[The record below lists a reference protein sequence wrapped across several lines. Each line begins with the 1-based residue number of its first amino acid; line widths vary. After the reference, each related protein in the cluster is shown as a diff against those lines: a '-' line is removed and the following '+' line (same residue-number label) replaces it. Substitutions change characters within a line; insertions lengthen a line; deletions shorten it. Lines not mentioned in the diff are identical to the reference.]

1 MLTFLRDRA
10 AVTAAALRRTR
21 LTLRGYALL
30 TVGAALV
37 VLGVGF
43 ATPDLV
49 SAGWLLVFAVG
60 GSVLLLSLTDPAR
73 AGGKIRVTRI
83 VSPNPLTAGSRA
95 RVSLVVEAI
104 DDRERALVEALQVS
118 EQVAGELSA
127 LRALRADVT
136 RRPGRLSLSYEIEP
150 SRRGRWGLG
159 PLLSRR
165 TDPPGLARTQG
176 PMGPSESVAVWP
188 ATADLVIPMTGLAAE
203 ANRAVLG
210 TRSPSADDAA
220 LRDYRDGDDLRRVHW
235 RSTARRG
242 ELVVR
247 TDEHA
252 GRRLATVLSDLP
264 VDAAET
270 EWTISMAASIALA
283 LLRAGHPVRLLTG
296 QSTGRGITNG
306 GGAASGSE
314 GDHHVREDA
323 SGAARS
329 GLLNMTVDLEPSE
342 TVEQAEQDVMAAAR
356 ALVADTY
363 GGELIF
369 AVIGPLS
376 KEARTA
382 VAQIEQAGHC
392 WALVRTPHGD
402 VVEAVEARLTA
413 AALVR
418 AGWHVCQVHADEALE
433 RAWARLIGL
442 TEGKPGSEFAGLLDR
457 EVATT
462 P

>member
-1 MLTFLRDRA
+1 MLTSLRDRA
-10 AVTAAALRRTR
+10 AVTSAAIRRSR
-21 LTLRGYALL
+21 LTPRGYALL
-30 TVGAALV
+30 VVGVALLA
-37 VLGVGF
+37 LGTGF
-43 ATPDLV
+43 AAASLV
-49 SAGWLLVFAVG
+49 SAGWLLIFAVG
-60 GSVLLLSLTDPAR
+60 AGVLWLSLTDPAR
-73 AGGKIRVTRI
+73 AGGRIQVTRI

-95 RVSLVVEAI
+95 QVSLVVQAM
-104 DDRERALVEALQVS
+104 DDRERALVESLQVS

-127 LRALRADVT
+127 LRTLRADVT
-136 RRPGRLSLSYEIEP
+136 RRPGRLGLSYQIEP
-150 SRRGRWGLG
+150 SQRGRWSLG

-165 TDPPGLARTQG
+165 SDALGLARTQG
-176 PMGPSESVAVWP
+176 PMGPVESVAVWP
-188 ATADLVIPMTGLAAE
+188 ATADLVIPMSGLAAE

-210 TRSPSADDAA
+210 TRSPSPDDAA

-270 EWTISMAASIALA
+270 EWTISMASSIALS
-283 LLRAGHPVRLLTG
+283 LLKAGHPVRVLTG
-296 QSTGRGITNG
+296 QSSTGGVTRGG
-306 GGAASGSE
+306 Q
-314 GDHHVREDA
+314 GDHHVHEDS

-329 GLLNMTVDLEPSE
+329 ALLNVTVDLRPSE

-356 ALVADTY
+356 TLVTDTY

-376 KEARTA
+376 SEARLA
-382 VAQIEQAGHC
+382 VAQIEQAGNC
-392 WALVRTPHGD
+392 WALVRTPRGD
-402 VVEAVEARLTA
+402 VVEAVEGRHTA

-418 AGWHVCQVHADEALE
+418 AGWHVCQVHPDEPIE
-433 RAWARLIGL
+433 RAWSRLLGL
-442 TEGKPGSEFAGLLDR
+442 SEGRPGSEFAGLLGRDAA
-457 EVATT
+457 VV